1 MLLAC
6 MFETVDSLIRSDVV
20 CGSERSPIV
29 EIDAAGDRSRVLQC
43 ECHGQVAR
51 SSGLQH
57 LRSDFSMFEIR
68 APTPPNREAR
78 E

>member
-6 MFETVDSLIRSDVV
+6 MFETVDSPIRSGVV
-20 CGSERSPIV
+20 CGGERSPIV
-29 EIDAAGDRSRVLQC
+29 DIDAGGSRSRVLPR
-43 ECHGQVAR
+43 EGHGQVACAG
-51 SSGLQH
+51 SLQH